1 VTPHKRQEKVMAS
14 EPLHVPE
21 GEFRRLL
28 SEIIKKDRRT
38 LEAIGS
44 L

>member
-1 VTPHKRQEKVMAS
+1 MES
-14 EPLHVPE
+14 EPLYVPE

-28 SEIIKKDRRT
+28 SEIIEKDRRI